1 MNARPVPHLRR
12 DLPISIALL
21 IMATAAVVPG
31 AIAVIIALAGI
42 MGLMFFRLTR
52 GHVLKPRR
60 VSDEERLKTKPERI
74 SCRGGPHAARA
85 A

>member
-1 MNARPVPHLRR
+1 MSARPVPNLRR

-42 MGLMFFRLTR
+42 TGLMLFRLTR

-60 VSDEERLKTKPERI
+60 VLDDRLWKTQSERA
-74 SCRGGPHAARA
+74 SCKGGSHAARA